1 MVKGGGTDQT
11 AAPPSITVVQHW
23 GEELKR
29 LVPTK

>member
-11 AAPPSITVVQHW
+11 AAPAGITVVQNW

-29 LVPTK
+29 LVPAR